1 MKMYCHIFSAVVVI
15 CLLMISGCSMRSENS
30 PKERSSPAM
39 KTAVSSSDAPVQS
52 LDMKEEKS
60 VLSSEKKM
68 ARSEEAPAPAAPS
81 ASSDA
86 SPRKSSNGE
95 PAITDLKQIS
105 IPSIS
110 SVWGRSLAY
119 TMSLTYS
126 CDKFLDARKQLITI
140 VPRYGFLISSETSID
155 DYSSSLSAVF
165 KIRVDSLY
173 NFIEAIQSIGHLQH
187 EQINGI
193 DHTGDLFFAA
203 LQIKRQK
210 ERIARKSDIVAS
222 TRTNSRVFDYR
233 EEDLMNQ
240 EDRLDNIEYDKWQ
253 FNDRI
258 EWIEV
263 HVQLNGPQKV
273 YQENV
278 AITVPDYKKHF
289 FAVISSLL
297 NLSIMLIYILPY
309 ILLTGG
315 AVWGVWFLV
324 RKYRKKVAGSK

>member
-1 MKMYCHIFSAVVVI
+1 MNIYNHTFYAVVTI
-15 CLLMISGCSMRSENS
+15 CFLTVNGCSRQSEYS
-30 PKERSSPAM
+30 PKSDSAPAI
-39 KTAVSSSDAPVQS
+39 KQDVSSSDVPAQS
-52 LDMKEEKS
+52 LAMKEEES
-60 VLSSEKKM
+60 LVFSEKKM
-68 ARSEEAPAPAAPS
+68 ARSRVAPAPTAPLVS
-81 ASSDA
+81 NSV
-86 SPRKSSNGE
+86 SPQVAPKDE

-105 IPSIS
+105 IPSKNS
-110 SVWGRSLAY
+110 AWGRSLAY

-126 CDKFLDARKQLITI
+126 CDKFLDARKQFITI
-140 VPRYGFLISSETSID
+140 VPRYGFLISSETSIN

-173 NFIEAIQSIGHLQH
+173 NFIDAIQSIGHLQH

-203 LQIKRQK
+203 LQIQRQK
-210 ERIARKSDIVAS
+210 ERIARKTDIVTS
-222 TRTNSRVFDYR
+222 TRTSSRTFDYR

-240 EDRLDNIEYDKWQ
+240 EDKLDKIEYDKWQ

-258 EWIEV
+258 DWIEV

-289 FAVISSLL
+289 FAVISGLL
-297 NLSIMLIYILPY
+297 DLSIILVYLLPY
-309 ILLTGG
+309 LLIMG
-315 AVWGVWFLV
+315 AVAWGVWFLV
-324 RKYRKKVAGSK
+324 RKYGKKVSGDK